1 MLVTYDRTNHR
12 VTITG
17 HANAGE
23 NGKDLVCSAAS
34 ILAWTRASNVA
45 NLHDSDPTRF
55 RRVTIKMDEGDTVV
69 EVSPVHDAAVVAT
82 LVFDT
87 VCAGFEL
94 LAKQYPENIKY
105 QRR

>member
-1 MLVTYDRTNHR
+1 MLVTYDRANHR

-23 NGKDLVCSAAS
+23 KGKDLVCSAAS
-34 ILAWTRASNVA
+34 ILAWTLASNVA
-45 NLHDSDPTRF
+45 NLHDSDPKSF

-69 EVSPVHDAAVVAT
+69 EISPVHDAAVVAT

-94 LAKQYPENIKY
+94 LAKQYPENIEY